1 MYRAGEVSVH
11 RACCE
16 RAVIAI
22 YFCGRG
28 INSSVSE
35 RAGRPPYKANFHI
48 VRFQGVRTQI
58 KLLSQW
64 RKIHYVV
71 VFPTTRNRH
80 FPEKNILAGNHS
92 RFPRWGGGDCYPAIR
107 DPSGRQYH
115 YIATFPIVR
124 FRGGGGGGK
133 GENGD
138 IRLHIGFS
146 YREPGID
153 LIYFRKCLPVE
164 CKLKCAFVFAHPVE
178 NMSTYTYR
186 PYAIVKNPL
195 ERPIQLTFQ
204 YIRT

>member
-1 MYRAGEVSVH
+1 MY

-92 RFPRWGGGDCYPAIR
+92 RFPRWWGGDCYPAIR

-124 FRGGGGGGK
+124 FRGGGGK

-164 CKLKCAFVFAHPVE
+164 CKCASSPRRKYV
-178 NMSTYTYR
+178 NLYR
-186 PYAIVKNPL
+186 P
-195 ERPIQLTFQ
+195 T
-204 YIRT
+204 IRDSEKPVRKTDSVNFSIHTDLS